1 MGQIFDFSEIEKSE
15 KTIRKTCSEFR
26 DALAKGLFTFD
37 EVEKAKKLYLFEGV

>member
-15 KTIRKTCSEFR
+15 KTIRKTWSEFR

-37 EVEKAKKLYLFEGV
+37 EVEKAIPF